1 MNFSQFIIPK
11 KIKMIQSIQQ
21 KRERFHKKM
30 EENPSYIILK
40 QQDPKVV
47 DLPIRDLHKLLKQ
60 RS

>member
-1 MNFSQFIIPK
+1 
-11 KIKMIQSIQQ
+11 MIQSIQQ